1 MEFQRARSEE
11 QRLER
16 RRQVLVTAA
25 AMLTEMP
32 VAQLSL
38 NELSRR
44 IGLAKSNVLRYFES
58 REAVLLELLQARMQ
72 DWVADLEHSAE
83 PDAGTPRQRGD
94 RLAEI
99 VAVSMAQRPVLCELL
114 AAQAAVLE
122 HNISTEVAIQY
133 KHAMRRSVQAL
144 TRLVQ
149 CHLPEL
155 ATGDADLLVETILL
169 VAMGAWPWSQPSEAM
184 RAAYAADPELAAMGL
199 DFTEVLR
206 RTVATT
212 ISGLL
217 ARQQDPIR
225 DAIGMSGCCGG
236 I

>member
-1 MEFQRARSEE
+1 MWVEFKRARSEE

-25 AMLTEMP
+25 GMLTEMP
-32 VAQLSL
+32 VAKLSL

-58 REAVLLELLQARMQ
+58 REAVLLELLQAQMQ
-72 DWVADLEHSAE
+72 DWVTDLEHSTE
-83 PDAGTPRQRGD
+83 PDAGTPRKRGD

-99 VAVSMAQRPVLCELL
+99 VAASMARRPVLCDLL
-114 AAQAAVLE
+114 AAHAAVLE

-144 TRLVQ
+144 TRLVERQ
-149 CHLPEL
+149 LPEL
-155 ATGDADLLVETILL
+155 DTGDADLLVETILL
-169 VAMGAWPWSQPSEAM
+169 VAMGAWPWSRPSEAM

-217 ARQQDPIR
+217 ARQQNPISDTTPTR
-225 DAIGMSGCCGG
+225 
-236 I
+236 